1 MGLEASFQHVHQT
14 NHLLTNVFEFVS
26 PFSNQ
31 VELANKNTDLSLSLP
46 LSSPI
51 SVISAKKSLEGKN
64 RTDERSWNKSGCAMR
79 RFINTMMISLTRA
92 LSLLSRARFIVL
104 TLGPNQVT
112 KRNLVR
118 LLISSPL
125 CNLHKNQKHKKKYDT

>member
-1 MGLEASFQHVHQT
+1 
-14 NHLLTNVFEFVS
+14 
-26 PFSNQ
+26 
-31 VELANKNTDLSLSLP
+31 
-46 LSSPI
+46 
-51 SVISAKKSLEGKN
+51 
-64 RTDERSWNKSGCAMR
+64 MR